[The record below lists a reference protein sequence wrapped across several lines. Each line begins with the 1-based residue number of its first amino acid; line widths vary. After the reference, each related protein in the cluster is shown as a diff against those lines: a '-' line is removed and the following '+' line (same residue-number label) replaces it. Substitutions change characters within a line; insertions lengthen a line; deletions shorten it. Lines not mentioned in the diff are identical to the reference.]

1 MGIIMA
7 MMSKHEL
14 RTTHYL
20 QALQPASYVMWHND
34 TGPDISTMIRYIITC
49 HDRIIGQTTN
59 LNIADILNI

>member
-1 MGIIMA
+1 

-34 TGPDISTMIRYIITC
+34 TGPDISLHVMTELLVKLKYWRYVIYVKE
-49 HDRIIGQTTN
+49 
-59 LNIADILNI
+59 ILT